1 MKKGFFA
8 AFLCALIMV
17 LLPAAVYAMDGT
29 GTEDNP
35 YQISTEADLEEFR
48 DIVNGENGKTR
59 NSSACAIL
67 KNDIVLNNDVLNSD
81 GSLNEEKASTFEEWT
96 PIGTASA
103 HYTGTFDGNGKT
115 ISGIYINGGDVYK
128 GLFGYIGEDGE
139 VKNLGLVDSSIHG
152 NSYVGS
158 IAGISKGSI
167 KDCYNEGSV
176 SGINYIGGIV
186 GSGTGSITNC
196 NNKGKVNSKSEVGGI
211 AGKIE
216 GGASIED
223 CYNEGSVSGNNEYV
237 GGIAGRSYIS
247 SITDCYNEGDVSSTG
262 NFVGGIIGSGTG
274 SSIEDCYNTGDV
286 SGGYVGVSRGI
297 ATAAE

>member
-35 YQISTEADLEEFR
+35 YQISSAADLEEFR

-67 KNDIVLNNDVLNSD
+67 KDDIVLDCDKDNQ
-81 GSLNEEKASTFEEWT
+81 WT
-96 PIGTASA
+96 PIGYYKSSSDYIL
-103 HYTGTFDGNGKT
+103 YTGTFDGTGHK
-115 ISGIYINGGDVYK
+115 ISGIYINSASNNQ
-128 GLFGYIGEDGE
+128 GLFGYIGENGE

-167 KDCYNEGSV
+167 KDCYNEGEV
-176 SGINYIGGIV
+176 KG
-186 GSGTGSITNC
+186 
-196 NNKGKVNSKSEVGGI
+196 NNTVGGI
-211 AGKIE
+211 AGKSE
-216 GGASIED
+216 GSASIKD
-223 CYNEGSVSGNNEYV
+223 CHNTGSVSGEYRW
-237 GGIAGRSYIS
+237 GKCRHYRRLLQHRRCQQHKFFCWRHCGQRLER
-247 SITDCYNEGDVSSTG
+247 YNKLL
-262 NFVGGIIGSGTG
+262 
-274 SSIEDCYNTGDV
+274 
-286 SGGYVGVSRGI
+286 
-297 ATAAE
+297 